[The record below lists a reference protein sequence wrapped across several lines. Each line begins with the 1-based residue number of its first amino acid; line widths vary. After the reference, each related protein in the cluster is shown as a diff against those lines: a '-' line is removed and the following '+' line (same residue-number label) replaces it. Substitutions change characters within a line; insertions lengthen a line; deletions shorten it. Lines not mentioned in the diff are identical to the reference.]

1 MNHPKIEQYGR
12 SWFQFTWD
20 DVRIEVTQ
28 IKEHSTDASITG
40 RVIVTLGPPD
50 FRKLLH
56 STAWK
61 PTYQKSLDLVT
72 QTLARRAP
80 VKGGNEWRE
89 MVDFVAEAIQAR
101 LAMSEPSVEISSDAP
116 VPPMEY
122 LIEPILPLK
131 EITVLFGEGGSL
143 KSYLAMILCIGAK
156 LGDKW
161 PEIRALG
168 LWPPSQENLCQTL
181 WLDYETDQS
190 TFTRRLSYLQKGH
203 ELQPLSLRYLRCSI
217 PLMNDLDTIAKEV
230 RDHGI
235 GLVVVDSMGMAAGG
249 DITTQAISSSF
260 FLALRTL
267 NRTALVITHEA
278 KDPMGKIFTK
288 GKKTPYGSVYVT
300 NAGRSV
306 WRVEK
311 KQDIGQSEASVLVT
325 HQKANDSA
333 YSKPLS
339 YRVVFGSVEDQTTNK
354 QRQVSTRFG
363 WIDPT
368 QVAEFDARTAPLKAR
383 ILRYLGDN
391 GETPFEDLLHLEG
404 NEKALASRL
413 RELVRDEEV
422 QEISLG
428 KLRSQK
434 TYRLLYKELPF

>member
-12 SWFQFTWD
+12 SWFQFSWD

-28 IKEHSTDASITG
+28 VKEHSTDASITG
-40 RVIVTLGPPD
+40 RIIVTLGPPE

-61 PTYQKSLDLVT
+61 PTYQKSLDLVA

-80 VKGGNEWRE
+80 IKGNNEWRE

-101 LAMSEPSVEISSDAP
+101 LAMSEPSVEVSSDTP

-143 KSYLAMILCIGAK
+143 KSYLAMLLCIGAK

-161 PEIRALG
+161 PDMRALG
-168 LWPPSQENLCQTL
+168 LWPPSQANLCQTL

-203 ELQPLSLRYLRCSI
+203 GLDPLSLRYLRCSI
-217 PLMNDLDTIAKEV
+217 PLMNDLDAVAKEI
-230 RDHGI
+230 RNYNI

-267 NRTALVITHEA
+267 GRTSLVITHEA
-278 KDPMGKIFTK
+278 KDQIGIGKN
-288 GKKTPYGSVYVT
+288 KKTPYGSVYVT

-311 KQDIGQSEASVLVT
+311 KQDIGQAEACVLVT
-325 HQKANDSA
+325 HKKANDSA

-339 YRVVFGSVEDQTTNK
+339 YRAVFGSIEDPASGK
-354 QRQVSTRFG
+354 RRQNSTRFS
-363 WIDPT
+363 WLDPT
-368 QVAEFDARTAPLKAR
+368 QVAEFDAGTAPLKAR

-391 GETPFEDLLHLEG
+391 GETPFEDLLHLEE

-422 QEISLG
+422 QEISRG
-428 KLRSQK
+428 KLRAQK
-434 TYRLLYKELPF
+434 SYRLLYKELPF